1 MDFHPDENQA
11 AVAGL
16 AADVLARST
25 EQGDWRATWTDL
37 ARADLLG
44 LPAPESAGGAGLGA
58 EEVAAVLTEAGR
70 VHSTAPLL
78 PALALGIAPVAAY
91 GTEEQQ
97 QRLLPAALRGPAPA
111 RSAPPRAGRSP
122 AARWRS
128 ATASTRHTCW

>member
-25 EQGDWRATWTDL
+25 EQDDWRATWTDL

-70 VHSTAPLL
+70 LHSTAPLL

-97 QRLLPAALRGPAPA
+97 QRLLPAALRGEQLVVGALNEA
-111 RSAPPRAGRSP
+111 GAALPRRP
-122 AARWRS
+122 R
-128 ATASTRHTCW
+128 